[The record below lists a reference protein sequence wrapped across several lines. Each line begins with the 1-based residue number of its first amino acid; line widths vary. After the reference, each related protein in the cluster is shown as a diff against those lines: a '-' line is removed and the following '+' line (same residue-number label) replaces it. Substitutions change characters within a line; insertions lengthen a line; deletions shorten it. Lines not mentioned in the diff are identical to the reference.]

1 MNLRVKIC
9 GLTRIEDA
17 LAAADAG
24 ADAVGFVFVAGTPR
38 TVAVDCAAAIAR
50 ALPPFVARV
59 GVFADAPAA
68 LMEET
73 AERAGLD
80 WLQLHGDETPETC
93 AAIRRPWYKAHRV
106 GAGFDPAGVR
116 RWGGPAFLLD
126 SGVAGLRGG
135 SGRGFDWS
143 VARAAGA
150 FGRVILAGGLTPDNV
165 AEAIAA
171 ARPWAVDVSS
181 GVEESPGIKDRDRVV
196 RFVAAARAAAAALG
210 GGTAAAGGDGGG
222 GQGGGR

>member
-1 MNLRVKIC
+1 
-9 GLTRIEDA
+9 
-17 LAAADAG
+17 
-24 ADAVGFVFVAGTPR
+24 
-38 TVAVDCAAAIAR
+38 
-50 ALPPFVARV
+50 
-59 GVFADAPAA
+59 
-68 LMEET
+68 
-73 AERAGLD
+73 
-80 WLQLHGDETPETC
+80 
-93 AAIRRPWYKAHRV
+93 
-106 GAGFDPAGVR
+106 
-116 RWGGPAFLLD
+116 
-126 SGVAGLRGG
+126 
-135 SGRGFDWS
+135 